1 MVVTYIIPDFIPLM
15 ITLDGLFEIGAL
27 RLVILL
33 RIVEI
38 PGKFSDSN
46 MTIEIDYLS
55 RVMITVDLTERQIL
69 RYAEN

>member
-15 ITLDGLFEIGAL
+15 INLDG
-27 RLVILL
+27 R
-33 RIVEI
+33 
-38 PGKFSDSN
+38 FSDSN
-46 MTIEIDYLS
+46 ITIEIDNLS